1 MQKLTDEDYMTIRGP
16 FEPEFKDLPS
26 QIPIFPLKGALLLPG
41 GTLPLNIFEPRY
53 LAMVR
58 DAIANPLRLIGMT
71 QPNKDKLSPPYYS
84 VGCAGRIS
92 SFSEQDDGRIL
103 ITLSGCIRF
112 NGANFF
118 EGSAGYLIADVEWGQ
133 FKEDLFIDE
142 TPIDRNSLSTILKQY
157 FQAKGFQVDWSQLEA
172 CSDERLVS
180 TLSMICPFDVAEK
193 QALLEVQNLSRRAEL
208 LTKIL
213 QISCHDDYAENAKH

>member
-1 MQKLTDEDYMTIRGP
+1 MTIRGP
-16 FEPEFKDLPS
+16 FEPELKDLPS

-41 GTLPLNIFEPRY
+41 GTLPLNIFEPKY

-58 DAIANPLRLIGMT
+58 DAIADPLRLIGMT
-71 QPNKDKLSPPYYS
+71 QPNKDQLSHPYYS
-84 VGCAGRIS
+84 IGCAGRIS

-112 NGANFF
+112 SGTNFS
-118 EGSAGYLIADVEWGQ
+118 ESQSGYLTADVEWNK

-142 TPIDRNSLSTILKQY
+142 TPIDRTTLSAVLKQY
-157 FQAKGFQVDWSQLEA
+157 FDAKGFQVDWSQLES

-180 TLSMICPFDVAEK
+180 TLSMICPFDLAEK
-193 QALLEVQNLSRRAEL
+193 QALLEVQNLSSRAEL
-208 LTKIL
+208 LTTIL
-213 QISCHDDYAENAKH
+213 QMSCHDDHADNAKH

>member
-1 MQKLTDEDYMTIRGP
+1 MTIRGP
-16 FEPEFKDLPS
+16 FEPEFKDLPG
-26 QIPIFPLKGALLLPG
+26 QIPIFPLTGALLLPG

-58 DAIANPLRLIGMT
+58 DAIASPLRLIGMT
-71 QPNKDKLSPPYYS
+71 QPNKDQSSNPYYS

-112 NGANFF
+112 SANSFS
-118 EGSAGYLIADVEWGQ
+118 ERASGYLIADIDWNN
-133 FKEDLFIDE
+133 FKEDLSIDE
-142 TPIDRNSLSTILKQY
+142 APIDRATLSAILKQY
-157 FQAKGFQVDWSQLEA
+157 FDAKGFQVDWSQLEA
-172 CSDERLVS
+172 CSDEKLVS

-193 QALLEVQNLSRRAEL
+193 QALLEVQNLSSRAEL
-208 LTKIL
+208 LTTIL
-213 QISCHDDYAENAKH
+213 QMSCHDDYADNAKH